1 MAAYIAS
8 LLAKAAEM
16 HPRIVGQPNDDIF
29 AMTEVLFPILHDA
42 NYDMVIVASHINHNL
57 VGLIQNNA
65 SYTATWT
72 APFPRP
78 VCPAPYDP
86 NIPNAATPVVLNC
99 MEAAHTTTVK
109 ERKKR

>member
-8 LLAKAAEM
+8 LLAKAVKT
-16 HPRIVGQPNDDIF
+16 HPRIVGQPTDDNIF

-42 NYDMVIVASHINHNL
+42 DYGMIVVAGRVNHNL
-57 VGLIQNNA
+57 IGLIQLDA

-78 VCPAPYDP
+78 TRLAPYDP
-86 NIPNAATPVVLNC
+86 KIPGNATPVVRNR
-99 MEAAHTTTVK
+99 MEAVGVFMADS
-109 ERKKR
+109 